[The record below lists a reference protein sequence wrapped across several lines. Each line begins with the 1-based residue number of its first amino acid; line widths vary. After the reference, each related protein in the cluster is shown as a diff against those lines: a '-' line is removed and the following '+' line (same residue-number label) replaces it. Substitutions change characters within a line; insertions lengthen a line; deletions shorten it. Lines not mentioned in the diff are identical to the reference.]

1 MRDTHRLQSFRQRE
15 HHASRFP
22 ASGRTPRLRWFE
34 PSLCIFVAVLALAG
48 CGGKTGTT
56 TQPVTIQAAPMSQ
69 SVPDGESAVL
79 VVAATSG
86 TPLTYQ
92 WERDGVPIPGATA
105 AVYVAPALATAD
117 PSVEYT
123 VVVTD
128 ADGTTKVLTA
138 TPDTPLTYQWK
149 RDGVPIPG
157 ATDALYVTPALTAT
171 DPSVEYAVVVTNV
184 DGTTKVTTATVTVQ
198 PVAPTL
204 VRQVQSPPSA
214 PGQQPTFTVTAQG
227 SQPLTYQWQRD
238 GVDVPGANS
247 PSYTPAAGSAS
258 DADSR
263 WKVVVGNAAGK
274 VTSDDFTLSASGG
287 GPVVLGML
295 QVGVAAPGQTV
306 VISVTL
312 AGEPPFAYQWLRNGQ
327 AIAGAAGMG
336 DSPLLQLTTPVLTA
350 TDNGVRYSVVVASAA
365 GSMRSPDAV
374 IYVSDVNR
382 VAAGGAHSLALSAQG
397 DTVWAWGD
405 NGHGQLGLGSTASS
419 PAPAVVGGLS
429 GVKAIAAG
437 ADHSLALK
445 LDGTVWAWG
454 RNAAGALGDGTQ
466 TDRLAPQHVGGLD
479 NVVAVAAADGRSFAL
494 RADGTLWGWGE
505 NTTGAL
511 GIGTQNH
518 ALVPT
523 RVGANVA
530 GFSRIV
536 QVAAGARHTLALSAN
551 GQVFAIGEV
560 AVPLANGST
569 VLPSPTRVEGLSSI
583 AGIAAGDGF
592 SVALDING
600 RLWSWGANGS
610 GQLGLGDTTP
620 RAQPVAITRTRA
632 GETLLPAVGLAA
644 GRDFALARTVGGAV
658 LAWGAGTSGQLGAGN
673 NNGVTAPVPTP
684 TLSAPMISIAGGGTH
699 TLAVRT
705 DGSVYAWG
713 ANAAGQL
720 GIRSSEALR
729 TEPVQIPA
737 LDVD

>member
-1 MRDTHRLQSFRQRE
+1 MSHISTLS
-15 HHASRFP
+15 AG
-22 ASGRTPRLRWFE
+22 APRLRWLA
-34 PSLCIFVAVLALAG
+34 PSLCIFFAVFSLAG
-48 CGGKTGTT
+48 CGGKSHTT
-56 TQPVTIQAAPMSQ
+56 TPPVTIQMAPLSQ
-69 SVPDGESAVL
+69 TVSDGESATL
-79 VVAATSG
+79 VVEATNE

-92 WERDGVPIPGATA
+92 WV
-105 AVYVAPALATAD
+105 
-117 PSVEYT
+117 
-123 VVVTD
+123 
-128 ADGTTKVLTA
+128 
-138 TPDTPLTYQWK
+138 

-157 ATDALYVTPALTAT
+157 ATDAVYVTPVLAAA
-171 DPSVEYAVVVTNV
+171 DPTVEYAVVVS
-184 DGTTKVTTATVTVQ
+184 DDKGTIKVVTATVTVQ

-204 VRQVQSPPSA
+204 VSQLQSPTSA
-214 PGQQPTFTVTAQG
+214 TGQPTTFTVTAQG
-227 SQPLTYQWQRD
+227 TQPLSYQWQRD
-238 GVDVPGANS
+238 GVDIPGANA
-247 PSYTPAAGSAS
+247 PSFTPAPGDAGST
-258 DADSR
+258 
-263 WKVVVGNAAGK
+263 WNVVVGNTAGA
-274 VTSDDFTLSASGG
+274 VTSDDFTLPATGG

-295 QVGVAAPGQTV
+295 QVGVAVPGQTL
-306 VISVTL
+306 VISTTL
-312 AGEPPFAYQWLRNGQ
+312 AGDPPFAHQWLRNGV
-327 AIAGAAGMG
+327 AIAGATGIG

-350 TDNGVRYSVVVASAA
+350 TDNGVRYSVVVATAA
-365 GSMRSPDAV
+365 GSVRSPDAV
-374 IYVSDVNR
+374 IYVSDVIR
-382 VAAGGAHSLALSAQG
+382 VAAGGEHSLAMSAQG
-397 DTVWAWGD
+397 NTVWAWGA
-405 NGHGQLGLGSTASS
+405 NRHGQLGLGSTASS
-419 PAPAVVGGLS
+419 PVPAVVGGLS

-466 TDRLAPQHVGGLD
+466 TDRLAPQRVGGLD
-479 NVVAVAAADGRSFAL
+479 NVVAVATADGRSFAL

-569 VLPSPTRVEGLSSI
+569 VMPSPTRVEGLSSI

-620 RAQPVAITRTRA
+620 RAQPVAVTRSKA
-632 GETLLPAVGLAA
+632 GSLLLPIVGMAA
-644 GRDFALARTVGGAV
+644 GHDFALARTVGGGL
-658 LAWGAGTSGQLGAGN
+658 LAWGAGASGQLGAGN
-673 NNGVTAPVPTP
+673 SVGASAPVPITG
-684 TLSAPMISIAGGGTH
+684 LSAPMVSIAAGGAH

-713 ANAAGQL
+713 ANADGQL

-737 LDVD
+737 LDID